1 MDQDITPQAQDITA
15 QANREVVPRENQ
27 HASTMA
33 SRLRDFMR
41 MNPLIFHESE
51 VDEDP
56 QFCLDEVSKILFA
69 MGVSTTEKAELA
81 AYQLNDVA
89 QTWYNQWKDS
99 KAF

>member
-1 MDQDITPQAQDITA
+1 MAQAITTQAHVITT

-33 SRLRDFMR
+33 SHLRDFTR
-41 MNPLIFHESE
+41 MNPFIFRESE

-56 QFCLDEVSKILFA
+56 QFFIDEVSKILFA

-89 QTWYNQWKDS
+89 QTLYNQ
-99 KAF
+99 

>member
-1 MDQDITPQAQDITA
+1 MYFGS
-15 QANREVVPRENQ
+15 NG
-27 HASTMA
+27 
-33 SRLRDFMR
+33 
-41 MNPLIFHESE
+41 
-51 VDEDP
+51 DEDP
-56 QFCLDEVSKILFA
+56 QNFLDEVYIILFS